1 MRRLAV
7 VVAVLALGS
16 GCPVVSEPC
25 SASTCAGCC
34 DATGVCQE
42 GSSVDACGFAG
53 GACASCTSIEV
64 CRAGACAL
72 TTTIDCTLPSTL
84 DFGVVAVGSST
95 PLTITFSNPTTSSAV
110 ANVGT
115 PTDQAA
121 FRTSGARGAIT
132 IAPGDVAVSTFNF
145 EPSSAREYVATVS
158 VSRSES
164 CAPST
169 VTLKGRA
176 IDQVLS
182 WSPASLDFG
191 FAPPFIAVFGEVVFS
206 NAGTQP
212 VEVSNLAIDPVG
224 SDFQRLGPSSLTVP
238 ANGTAML
245 RLGLTSTALG
255 RRNANLTFN
264 TNVPNQPSGLIPLL
278 GSGGGPR
285 LEATPTTLD
294 FGTVASSPRV
304 TETRRLRVR
313 NAGTLPTPAATL
325 RLGPDGGAI
334 FEVRALNATTDA
346 AEFTLLPS
354 GAWDPDAGLS
364 PDAGVTFD
372 VALTATSAGSKEAE
386 LTLLSNDPVTPRTTV
401 RLTALAQDFPPC
413 SFTVSAAQL
422 NFGFVASGDV
432 LERSLSFT
440 NTSATACYVATP
452 RLAAGSNAAFSVV
465 SPTQSLLLA
474 PGGSTSITVR
484 VTAPNAAT
492 PLNVTGTLSIA
503 ASSTTTPRVDV
514 PLLATVGTACL
525 VLPSQTWRFGAV
537 AVGCSSGARTLTV
550 ANVCTSPITLTAL
563 TTTNPEFSVV
573 SPTAGATLAAGETAA
588 LSVRYQPGGVGP
600 DQATLRLTVTQSGV
614 GVDYLLALD
623 GEGNTTGLNTDTFV
637 RPATERTDVL
647 FVIDDSCS
655 MGDKQVALSRVAPG
669 FLAAANTVQND
680 FQISVITT
688 ELNDPSRGTLRRTT
702 GGGFVVPST
711 PSVSNELASMVQ
723 VGTTGATE
731 SCLEPAVRAL
741 TPPMRNG
748 VNAGFLRADASLALV
763 CVTDARDQAPYGPD
777 VYLSQLRNV
786 RGPQRPEQLSYS
798 VIGPFL
804 PMPSSGCA
812 YDDPNDARHDYLVDQ
827 TEGVR
832 EEICSADWGSL
843 IDHIARRIFIESNDA
858 YPLTR
863 APDLAGPPIDVRIG
877 GQSLGTTGWSYD
889 VVRQRITFSPLYVP
903 APGSTVSVTYP
914 GLCL

>member
-16 GCPVVSEPC
+16 GCPVVSESC
-25 SASTCAGCC
+25 SAENCAGCC
-34 DATGVCQE
+34 DAAGVCQ
-42 GSSVDACGFAG
+42 GGASSEACGSFG
-53 GACASCTSIEV
+53 SACSTCTSLEV
-64 CRAGACAL
+64 CRVGACAL
-72 TTTIDCTLPSTL
+72 TATIDCTLPSTL
-84 DFGVVAVGSST
+84 DFGVVSVGSST
-95 PLTITFSNPTTSSAV
+95 PLTITFSNPTTSSVV

-121 FRTSGARGAIT
+121 FRTSGARGAIA

-164 CAPST
+164 CAASK

-224 SDFQRLGPSSLTVP
+224 SDFQRLGPASLTVP
-238 ANGTAML
+238 ANGTATL

-255 RRNANLTFN
+255 RRTASLTFN
-264 TNVPNQPSGLIPLL
+264 TDLPNQPTGLIPLL

-285 LEATPTTLD
+285 LEVTPTTLD
-294 FGTVASSPRV
+294 FGTVASSPSV

-313 NAGTLPTPAATL
+313 NAGTLPAPTATL
-325 RLGPDGGAI
+325 RLGPDGGTL
-334 FEVRALNATTDA
+334 FEIRALNATTDA

-354 GAWDPDAGLS
+354 GAWDADAGLS
-364 PDAGVTFD
+364 PDAGVAFD
-372 VALTATSAGSKEAE
+372 VALTATSAGTKEAE

-413 SFTVSAAQL
+413 TFTVSAAQL

-432 LERSLSFT
+432 LERSISFT
-440 NTSATACYVATP
+440 NTSTTACYVATP
-452 RLAAGSNAAFSVV
+452 RLAAGSSAAFSVV
-465 SPTQSLLLA
+465 SPTQSLMLA
-474 PGGSTSITVR
+474 PGASTSITVR
-484 VTAPNAAT
+484 LTAPNAAT
-492 PLNVTGTLSIA
+492 PLNVTGTLSLA

-550 ANVCTSPITLTAL
+550 ANVCTSPITLAAL
-563 TTTNPEFSVV
+563 TTTNSAFSVV
-573 SPTAGATLAAGETAA
+573 SPTAGATLAAGQTAA
-588 LSVRYQPGGVGP
+588 LSMRYQPGGVGL

-614 GVDYLLALD
+614 DVDYLLALD
-623 GEGNTTGLNTDTFV
+623 GEGNATGLNTDTFV
-637 RPATERTDVL
+637 RPAMERTDVL

-655 MGDKQVALSRVAPG
+655 MSDKQVALSHVAPA
-669 FLAAANTVQND
+669 FLAAANAAQND
-680 FQISVITT
+680 FQVSAVDPDDSV
-688 ELNDPSRGTLRRTT
+688 LRRST
-702 GGGFVVPST
+702 GGSFVT
-711 PSVSNELASMVQ
+711 PTTPNLSRELAEVLQ
-723 VGTTGATE
+723 LGTNGLAE
-731 SCLEPAVRAL
+731 SCLVPATRAL
-741 TPPMRNG
+741 TPPMRHG
-748 VNAGFLRADASLALV
+748 VNAGFLRADASLAVV
-763 CVTDARDQAPYGPD
+763 CITDARDQSPYSPEL
-777 VYLSQLRNV
+777 YLTQLRTV
-786 RGPQRPEQLSYS
+786 RGPQRPEQLSYN

-804 PMPSSGCA
+804 PLAPSGCT
-812 YDDPNDARHDYLVDQ
+812 YDDPDGARHTWVVDG

-832 EEICSADWGSL
+832 EEICSADWGPL
-843 IDHIARRIFIESNDA
+843 LDRIGRRIFVESTFW

-863 APDLAGPPIDVRIG
+863 APDLAGAPIDVRVG

-889 VVRQRITFSPLYVP
+889 VVRQRITFSPSYVP
-903 APGSTVSVTYP
+903 APGNTVSVTYP